1 MSEAAKTIGVA
12 LVVSVLTTA
21 GNQMLSAGATQRLLE
36 DNIAVVKELN
46 TTVTNL
52 RLMIAEKYV
61 TKEELERRLSRPSV
75 TLADGGDNRGS

>member
-1 MSEAAKTIGVA
+1 MSDVAKTIGTA

-46 TTVTNL
+46 TTVVNL

-61 TKEELERRLSRPSV
+61 TKEELERRLMQRG
-75 TLADGGDNRGS
+75 LASTGGETNGS

>member
-1 MSEAAKTIGVA
+1 MSDVAKTIGTA

-36 DNIAVVKELN
+36 DNITVVKELN

-61 TKEELERRLSRPSV
+61 TKEELERRLSQK
-75 TLADGGDNRGS
+75 TLTMLEGENNGS